1 MEGAGFSVC
10 VGRSAGEDM
19 VSNRLTAIGY
29 YAGANTTATGNT
41 FLGFNTG
48 SANIGGEYNV
58 SMGYNA
64 LYQPDGESYNTAI
77 GTDALGGAIA
87 GGEYNVA
94 VGPNS
99 LLALTSGDANVAIG
113 PDAGV
118 GITTGDYNIAI
129 GEDNMTAACTGDY
142 NHIIGRDSGKAIT
155 SGANNL
161 AIGGAAGY
169 SITEGHDN
177 ISLGHDAGRVYT
189 TGDHNISIGY
199 KSSGS
204 GVDVSNE
211 ILIGHGAGTTNFVA
225 GGTGTVRLGMHNNYI
240 TNTFTSN
247 ANWAHS
253 SDERWK
259 KNINNNDIGLDF
271 INDLR
276 TVTYNWKAF
285 SEIDPSLSEY
295 NAEDTEY
302 PHPEIQH
309 GLIAQEVKS
318 ALEKNGI
325 NQFAGWYE
333 DQGHADKQ
341 QGISES
347 MYVIPLI
354 KAVQELS
361 AENEEL
367 KTRIT
372 ALENA

>member
-1 MEGAGFSVC
+1 MA
-10 VGRSAGEDM
+10 
-19 VSNRLTAIGY
+19 
-29 YAGANTTATGNT
+29 
-41 FLGFNTG
+41 
-48 SANIGGEYNV
+48 
-58 SMGYNA
+58 
-64 LYQPDGESYNTAI
+64 
-77 GTDALGGAIA
+77 
-87 GGEYNVA
+87 
-94 VGPNS
+94 
-99 LLALTSGDANVAIG
+99 
-113 PDAGV
+113 
-118 GITTGDYNIAI
+118 
-129 GEDNMTAACTGDY
+129 
-142 NHIIGRDSGKAIT
+142 
-155 SGANNL
+155 ANNL